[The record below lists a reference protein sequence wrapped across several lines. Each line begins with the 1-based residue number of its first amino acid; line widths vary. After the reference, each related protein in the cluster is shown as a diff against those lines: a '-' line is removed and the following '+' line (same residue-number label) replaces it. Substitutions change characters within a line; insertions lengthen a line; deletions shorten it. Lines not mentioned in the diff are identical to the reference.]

1 MKLDTG
7 MIVVIGAVLVFY
19 LRLIVIQRQRTK
31 QIQRERSAAGAKKSK
46 NQVQVPR
53 QSYSILSSN
62 PRNLA
67 IGGAGALGILAGV
80 LLFAGILPF
89 PAIQPFW
96 WIPVALGIVAFSWTF
111 EL

>member
-1 MKLDTG
+1 MRIDIG

-19 LRLIVIQRQRTK
+19 LRLIVIQRQRAN

-46 NQVQVPR
+46 NQAQVTQP
-53 QSYSILSSN
+53 SYSILSAN

-80 LLFAGILPF
+80 LLFAGVLPL

-96 WIPVALGIVAFSWTF
+96 WIPAALGIVAFSWAF